1 MANFFIDRPI
11 FAWVIAIVIMLAGAL
26 AIRTLPVEQ
35 FPTVAPPSIEIRAT
49 YPGASADTVSN
60 AVTQVIEQQMTG
72 VDRLLYIASSSDS
85 TGTLRITLTFE
96 PGTDPDIA
104 QVQVQNKLQLAE
116 PLLPQPVQEQG
127 VQVVKANSGFLMV
140 LALISSDG
148 RLGRTGLAD
157 FVASTIQE
165 PLGRVDGVGTTQ
177 LFGSQYAMR
186 VWLNPEKLNQY
197 KLSVNDVRAAIEV
210 QNNQVTA
217 GQLGGLPAVEGQQLT
232 ASIIAQT
239 RLETPEEFRK
249 ILLKTQ
255 PDGSRV
261 ELGDVAR
268 IALGSENYG
277 VLSYYQGKPAAGL
290 GINLAPGANAL
301 DTAERVRAR
310 IAELTRFFPDGVEA
324 KIPYDTT
331 PFVEVAIDEVYKT
344 LFEAILL
351 VFLVMLLFL
360 QNLRATLIPTIAV
373 PVVLLG
379 TFGIMAVAGF
389 SINMLTMFGL
399 VLAIG
404 LLVDDAIV
412 VVENVERVM
421 EEEGLSPREA
431 TRKSMRQITGALVGI
446 GVVLSAVFIPMAFF
460 PGSTGAIYRQFSLTI
475 VSAMTLSVLVAL
487 ILTPALCA
495 TLLKPPE
502 EEKKGP
508 LKRYLGWFNRGLDK
522 GIRGYQSS
530 VTHISRHWLPYVV
543 VYVVIVGVLAVLF
556 LRLPSAFLPNEDQGL
571 LLAQVAMPPG
581 ATQQRTLDTVNQVR
595 DHFAKQDAVEGVFS
609 IAGFGFAGRGQNVG
623 LAFINLKPWAQRNIE
638 TESAQAIIEGSKK
651 PFSKIKDGEVF
662 AFNLP
667 SVRGLGNATGF
678 DLQLQDRGN
687 IGHDALGE
695 ARSELIRLAKK
706 SPVVTNVRPNGQ
718 EDNPQYKIDVDFA
731 KARALSVPLES
742 ISDMLTV
749 AWGSR
754 YVNDFLDKGRVK
766 RVYLQADAPYRM
778 LPSDFERWYVR
789 NTDGELVQFS
799 ALAKG
804 RWIYGSPR
812 LERYNGVPS
821 MQILGEPAEG
831 YSSGEALD
839 EMERIVDKLP
849 EGTGSAW
856 SGVSLQQVQ
865 SGSQAPFL
873 YAISLIVVF
882 LALAALYESWSIPFS
897 VMLVVP
903 LGVLGAV
910 LAAMTRGLTNDV
922 FFQVGILTTIGLA
935 AKNAILI
942 VEFAKDLQAE
952 GYKLMEATLE
962 AARIRL
968 RPILMTSM
976 AFSLGVTPL
985 ALSSGAGAAARIA
998 IGTAVL
1004 GGMLSATFLAIFFI
1018 PLFYL
1023 LIRRLA
1029 GDERRAAD
1037 ASRGNPAPTVQR

>member
-11 FAWVIAIVIMLAGAL
+11 FAWVIAIIVIMGGSL

-35 FPTVAPPSIEIRAT
+35 FPTIAPPSIEIRAT
-49 YPGASADTVSN
+49 YRGASAETVSN

-72 VDRLLYIASSSDS
+72 IDRLLYIKSSSDS
-85 TGTLRITLTFE
+85 TGTTRITLTFE

-104 QVQVQNKLQLAE
+104 QVQVQNKLQLAQ
-116 PLLPQPVQEQG
+116 PLLPQAVQQQG

-140 LALISSDG
+140 LALTSNDG
-148 RLGRTGLAD
+148 RLDRIGLGD
-157 FVASTIQE
+157 FIASTVQE
-165 PLGRVDGVGTTQ
+165 PIGRVDGVGTTQ

-186 VWLNPEKLNQY
+186 IWLKPDKLDEYQ
-197 KLSVNDVRAAIEV
+197 LTVGDVSAAIEV

-217 GQLGGLPAVEGQQLT
+217 GELGGLPAVKGQQLN

-239 RLETPEEFRK
+239 RLQTADEFRK
-249 ILLKTQ
+249 ILIKTQ

-268 IALGSENYG
+268 VELGGENYAIDTFYKG
-277 VLSYYQGKPAAGL
+277 HPAAGM

-301 DTAERVRAR
+301 ATAQRVRDR
-310 IAELTRFFPDGVEA
+310 VQELKQFFPSGVEVEF
-324 KIPYDTT
+324 PYDTT
-331 PFVEVAIDEVYKT
+331 PFVKVGIHEVYKT
-344 LFEAILL
+344 LIEAVIL

-379 TFGIMAVAGF
+379 TFGVMALAGF
-389 SINMLTMFGL
+389 SINTLTMFGL
-399 VLAIG
+399 VLSIG

-421 EEEGLSPREA
+421 HEDGLSPREA
-431 TRKSMRQITGALVGI
+431 TRKSMHQITGALVGI

-460 PGSTGAIYRQFSLTI
+460 PGSTGAIYRQFSLTL
-475 VSAMTLSVLVAL
+475 VTAMTLSVFTAL

-495 TLLKPPE
+495 TLLKPPAE
-502 EEKKGP
+502 EDKGK
-508 LKRYLGWFNRGLDK
+508 LKSLFSWFNRGMDR
-522 GIRGYQSS
+522 GTHGYQSA
-530 VTHISRHWLPYVV
+530 VRHIGGRSLPYLL
-543 VYVVIVGVLAVLF
+543 VYVVIVGLLAVLF
-556 LRLPSAFLPNEDQGL
+556 LKLPTSFLPDEDQGL
-571 LLAQVAMPPG
+571 LLAQVAMPAG
-581 ATQQRTLDTVNQVR
+581 ATQQRTLDTVEKVR
-595 DHFAKQDAVEGVFS
+595 KYFDEQDMVEGVFS

-623 LAFINLKPWAQRNIE
+623 LAFVNLKPWSQRDP
-638 TESAQAIIEGSKK
+638 TTQSAQALLDRTKK

-667 SVRGLGNATGF
+667 IVRGLGNSTGF
-678 DLQLQDRGN
+678 DLQLQDRAG
-687 IGHDALGE
+687 IGHDALGA
-695 ARSELIRLAKK
+695 AREKLLAMAKK
-706 SPVVTNVRPNGQ
+706 SPVVQKVRANGQ
-718 EDNPQYKIDVDFA
+718 DDTPQFRIDIDYQ
-731 KARALSVPLES
+731 KARALGVPLAS
-742 ISDMLTV
+742 ISEMLSV

-754 YVNDFLDKGRVK
+754 YVNDFVDKGRVK
-766 RVYLQADAPYRM
+766 KVYLQADAPYRM

-789 NTDGELVQFS
+789 NDQGKMVKFS
-799 ALAKG
+799 SLAQG
-804 RWIYGSPR
+804 RWTYGSPR

-821 MQILGEPAEG
+821 MEILGEAAPG
-831 YSSGEALD
+831 YSSGEALA
-839 EMERIVDKLP
+839 EMDRLVAKLP
-849 EGTGSAW
+849 QGTGASWTAA
-856 SGVSLQQVQ
+856 SFQQIQ
-865 SGSQAPFL
+865 SGAQAPFL

-882 LALAALYESWSIPFS
+882 LALAALYESWTIPFS

-910 LAAMTRGLTNDV
+910 LGAMLRGLSNDV

-952 GYKLMEATLE
+952 GHSLMQATLE

-985 ALSSGAGAAARIA
+985 ALSTGAGAAARVA

-1004 GGMLSATFLAIFFI
+1004 GGMLFATFLAIFFI

-1023 LIRRLA
+1023 CVRRLA
-1029 GDERRAAD
+1029 GDERREAAE
-1037 ASRGNPAPTVQR
+1037 A